1 MRKRSF
7 ERTVTPCYLMY
18 RGIIIGRVTKCSVY
32 DSEKLGYRYFANIA
46 TNARETELIAS
57 FGFISQQIQEIN
69 NQVAQFRDLLINI
82 GQPRDCPE
90 LREKIRRLRRHCVE
104 ACKNT
109 SQLIL
114 PQVRRYGKSFHD
126 LSFFSLVSFPERVI
140 IKEIFNGKSK
150 RIYVLDTIFR
160 IVRNSHGKITVS
172 TSR

>member
-18 RGIIIGRVTKCSVY
+18 RGIIIDRVTKCSVY
-32 DSEKLGYRYFANIA
+32 DSEKLRYRYFANIA
-46 TNARETELIAS
+46 TNERETELIAS

-104 ACKNT
+104 ACRNT

-114 PQVRRYGKSFHD
+114 PQVRRYGK
-126 LSFFSLVSFPERVI
+126 LSHNLFFFSLACIPERVI
-140 IKEIFNGKSK
+140 IKEIFNGKGK
-150 RIYVLDTIFR
+150 TIYVLDTIFR
-160 IVRNSHGKITVS
+160 IL
-172 TSR
+172 